1 MPRLTRQELIDRLC
15 QRLQGTPDPTGQVDV
30 RMSGGVI
37 VVAPTVDDIPG
48 AVARLKPLL
57 GYRFLAVHRDDLFV
71 ASRATVQTK
80 IGILDETGATLKAPD
95 VKLR

>member
-1 MPRLTRQELIDRLC
+1 MPRLTREELIDRLC
-15 QRLQGTPDPTGQVDV
+15 EKFKGTPDPTGQVDV
-30 RMSGGVI
+30 RMTEGVI
-37 VVAPTVDDIPG
+37 IVAPSPADIPA

-57 GYRFLAVHRDDLFV
+57 GYRFLAIHRDDLFV
-71 ASRATVQTK
+71 ASRATIQTK

>member
-1 MPRLTRQELIDRLC
+1 MPRLTRQELIDRLVK
-15 QRLQGTPDPTGQVDV
+15 RFQGTLDPTGQVDV
-30 RMSGGVI
+30 RTPEGVI
-37 VVAPTVDDIPG
+37 IVAPSPDDIP
-48 AVARLKPLL
+48 AAIVRLKPLL
-57 GYRFLAVHRDDLFV
+57 GYRFLAIHRDDLFV